1 MKRFLAQNVA
11 FAFPKRWIYLEG
23 STVKSVI
30 EIESSVT
37 DGTENGLQQY
47 LQERE
52 RHRNASMKAV
62 EEL

>member
-1 MKRFLAQNVA
+1 
-11 FAFPKRWIYLEG
+11 LEG